1 MIFLE
6 KTREGYHQSDEHWDC
21 FKGSIGETSE
31 MGWSAYRHFQAHIY
45 HPELN

>member
-21 FKGSIGETSE
+21 LKGNIGETSE
-31 MGWSAYRHFQAHIY
+31 RRDGVHVGISKRIY
-45 HPELN
+45 TILN